1 MAHMRS
7 WIAIIPFILLCITS
21 HAQQDTT
28 KQKRR
33 SLDET
38 LVRGSRIS
46 EKLKESPL
54 TIEAL
59 DIIGIRET
67 PSANFYEG
75 LGNLKG
81 VDLVS
86 PSLAF
91 KVLNTRGFNSTSPV
105 RSLQLIDG
113 VDNQSPGLNFSLGNF
128 LGACEL
134 DLQKAE
140 LVVGASSAYF
150 GPNAFNG
157 VISMTTRSPFNR
169 PGLEV
174 SVKGGERELFDGA
187 LRWAQVFKNK
197 AGQEKFG
204 YKLNLYYLRARDWP
218 ADNLSPTPQS
228 HNAANNPGGYDAVN
242 VYGDE
247 FISGSD
253 YSESASYF
261 PGLGAFYRKGYHEKD
276 IVDYHTYNVKANTAF
291 HYRIKANTELILANA
306 FASGTT
312 IYRGDNPILLKDV
325 MFFQNR
331 LEVRHPD
338 KWFLRAYATNEDAG
352 KTYDAYTTALL
363 IQQEAKSD
371 AYWKSDYENYW
382 TVHYGLSRAQK
393 LSDFPPPPV
402 GDPEAYRIWLA
413 SINNFLNTRYPDTV
427 AAWHQAAQAY
437 VNGVG
442 YPANKANP
450 FFEPGSYEFDTAFAG
465 VTSRPISGKNGSRF
479 IDHSALYHLQGEYQ
493 FTPAFCKIVSGANVR
508 VFRPNSEGTI
518 FSDTAGTTISNTEFG
533 IYAGAEKRLKED
545 RLRLS
550 LTARLDKNENF
561 PFLFSPA
568 ASIVYQ
574 PKVEQYIRLSFS
586 SALRNPTLQDQYLH
600 LNVGRALLA
609 GNIYGFNNLV
619 TIPSLV
625 TAYSIGQNYD
635 SLQYFNIPAVKPEKV
650 KTLELGY
657 RVTIKR
663 LYVDASLY
671 SSWYKDFIGYKI
683 GAQVDTYSIPTI
695 PPIKQ
700 IRVNEIYRV
709 ATNSIDEVITMGA
722 SIGMNYYIGRYY
734 AIVANYSWNKL
745 DRQGSEDPLIPA
757 FNTPEH
763 KFNIG
768 FNGRNVKDYG
778 FNINYKWISD
788 YTFEGSPQF
797 TGPIDAFG
805 MLDIQVNRHFRSF
818 RTTIKLGASNV
829 LNNEHYEVYGGPLV
843 GRMIYLSALYSLRN

>member
-1 MAHMRS
+1 MRS
-7 WIAIIPFILLCITS
+7 GALLLPFILLCITS
-21 HAQQDTT
+21 YAQQDTT
-28 KQKRR
+28 KRKKH

-75 LGNLKG
+75 LGSLKG

-134 DLQKAE
+134 DIQRAE

-169 PGLEV
+169 PGLEI
-174 SVKGGERELFDGA
+174 SIKGGERELFDGA
-187 LRWAQVFKNK
+187 LRWAQIFKNK
-197 AGQEKFG
+197 AGQEKFA
-204 YKLNLYYLRARDWP
+204 YKLNVSYLRAQDWT

-228 HNAANNPGGYDAVN
+228 HSTANNPGGYDAVN

-247 FISGSD
+247 FINGSD
-253 YSESASYF
+253 YSESPGFF
-261 PGLGAFYRKGYHEKD
+261 PGMGAFYRKGYHEKD
-276 IVDYHTYNVKANTAF
+276 LVDYHTYNVKANAAF
-291 HYRIKANTELILANA
+291 HYKLKSNTELILASA

-312 IYRGDNPILLKDV
+312 IYRGDNPNLLKDV

-331 LEVRHPD
+331 LEIRRQD
-338 KWFLRAYATNEDAG
+338 KWFFRAYATNEDAG
-352 KTYDAYTTALL
+352 KTYDVYTTALL

-371 AYWKSDYENYW
+371 AYWKSDYETYW
-382 TVHYGLSRAQK
+382 TEHYGLSYVQT
-393 LSDFPPPPV
+393 LPGFPKPAGIGPLYK
-402 GDPEAYRIWLA
+402 AWLDT
-413 SINNFLNTRYPDTV
+413 INSYLNTRYPDSV
-427 AAWHQAAQAY
+427 NAWHRNAQAY
-437 VNGVG
+437 SNGIG
-442 YPANKANP
+442 YPANKAHAY
-450 FFEPGSYEFDTAFAG
+450 FEPGSYEFDTAFAG
-465 VTSRPISGKNGSRF
+465 ITSRSISGKNGSRF
-479 IDHSALYHLQGEYQ
+479 FDHSALYHLQGEYQ
-493 FTPAFCKIVSGANVR
+493 FTPAFCRVVTGGNVR
-508 VFRPNSEGTI
+508 MYMPNSEGTI
-518 FSDTAGTTISNTEFG
+518 FSDTAGTTIRNTEFG
-533 IYAGAEKRLKED
+533 IYTGGEKKLVQDRLK
-545 RLRLS
+545 LS
-550 LTARLDKNENF
+550 FTARLDKNENF

-568 ASIVYQ
+568 ASVVYE
-574 PKVEQYIRLSFS
+574 PKEENYIRLSFS
-586 SALRNPTLQDQYLH
+586 SAIRNPTLQDQYLH
-600 LNVGRALLA
+600 LYVGRALLA
-609 GNIYGFNNLV
+609 GNIYGFQNVV
-619 TIPSLV
+619 TITSLI
-625 TAYSIGQNYD
+625 TAYDNGQDYD

-657 RVTIKR
+657 RTTIKR
-663 LYVDASLY
+663 LYMDASFY
-671 SSWYKDFIGYKI
+671 TSWYKDFIGYKI
-683 GAQVDTYSIPTI
+683 AAAVDTYSAGFPAV
-695 PPIKQ
+695 KQ
-700 IRVNEIYRV
+700 IRVKEIYRV

-722 SIGMNYYIGRYY
+722 SIGLNYYIGRYY

-763 KFNIG
+763 KINIG

-778 FNINYKWISD
+778 FNINYKWISG
-788 YTFEGSPQF
+788 YSFEGSPQF

-805 MLDIQVNRHFRSF
+805 LVDVQINRHFRSF
-818 RTTIKLGASNV
+818 HTTIKLGANNV

-843 GRMIYLSALYSLRN
+843 GRLIYLSALYSLRD